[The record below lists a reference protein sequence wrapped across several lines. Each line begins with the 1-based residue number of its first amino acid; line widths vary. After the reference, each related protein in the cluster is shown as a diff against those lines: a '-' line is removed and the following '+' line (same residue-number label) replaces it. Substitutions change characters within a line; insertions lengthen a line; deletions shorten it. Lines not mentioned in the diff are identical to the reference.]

1 MKTFFTIFKKEFTDT
16 IRDRRTLFVMVI
28 FPLLLF
34 PVMITVMT
42 KIQSS
47 QMRKAEEKVLR
58 VGLTTRGNAAGM
70 REVISRYG
78 FRLVD
83 NVPPDSAEALLRR
96 DSLDAVIAVA
106 ADFDRDVAALKSG
119 TVQVFFK
126 TSDDFAIGRRR
137 LMETVRTYEKRL
149 LAERLARLNLDQN
162 FVDAIRIDE
171 HDVTPVKEKVGKT
184 VGGLIPYLF
193 VIFCFLGSMYPAIDL
208 AAGEKER
215 GTIETLLTAPVSRFQ
230 ILLGKF
236 GVVVLTGLLSAAVSI
251 LGLYLAAR
259 MNTELP
265 PDMMEALLGI
275 LGVKSIIL
283 VLSLLLPLTVF
294 FAAFLLS
301 LSIFAKSYKE
311 AQSLISPLTIIVII
325 PVAIGMIPGFE
336 LNTLT
341 ALIPVLNVSL
351 ATKEIIAGTSTPG
364 ILAEVY
370 LSLIALAAA
379 SLYACTKWFEREETI
394 FRGT

>member
-137 LMETVRTYEKRL
+137 LMETVRTYEKQL

-162 FVDAIRIDE
+162 FVDAIRIEE
-171 HDVTPVKEKVGKT
+171 HDVTSVKEKVGKT

-208 AAGEKER
+208 AAGER
-215 GTIETLLTAPVSRFQ
+215 NA
-230 ILLGKF
+230 
-236 GVVVLTGLLSAAVSI
+236 
-251 LGLYLAAR
+251 
-259 MNTELP
+259 
-265 PDMMEALLGI
+265 
-275 LGVKSIIL
+275 
-283 VLSLLLPLTVF
+283 
-294 FAAFLLS
+294 
-301 LSIFAKSYKE
+301 
-311 AQSLISPLTIIVII
+311 
-325 PVAIGMIPGFE
+325 
-336 LNTLT
+336 
-341 ALIPVLNVSL
+341 
-351 ATKEIIAGTSTPG
+351 
-364 ILAEVY
+364 
-370 LSLIALAAA
+370 
-379 SLYACTKWFEREETI
+379 
-394 FRGT
+394 